1 MMGDWHELK
10 KLVHLSGVRRFA
22 DMRIVYRKWDIRI
35 TPSGRN
41 IWSPR
46 PMSQRHE
53 MGSFQELLGS
63 VCSGD
68 VILVFKGFKL
78 KLVGVAL
85 NAQMPTSNDE
95 YLSAADL
102 GGNGC
107 YIPVEPLYVAPA
119 GQDDH
124 DDLDRDEDLEDGK
137 ASESRKAE
145 RFDESLST
153 IEQIRKAQ
161 GSAFGL
167 SLAHDELK
175 SGRMKGDWVRWIFP
189 SLAGAVVSGER
200 GRYRLT
206 SPGDAAQ
213 ILRDPELGPG
223 YAESVGLAWKQI
235 VESGLTPAELMGS
248 DANSDEL
255 RSSLEVF
262 LEACD
267 MLDADEKELPG
278 IQEFIQRARQL
289 LEYINPML

>member
-1 MMGDWHELK
+1 MSGDWDEVK
-10 KLVHLSGVRRFA
+10 KLVYLSGARRFA
-22 DMRIVYRKWDIRI
+22 DMLIVQRKWDIRI
-35 TPSGRN
+35 TPSGRS

-46 PMSQRHE
+46 PMNQRHE
-53 MGSFQELLGS
+53 MGSFQEHLGS
-63 VCSGD
+63 VRGGD
-68 VILVFKGFKL
+68 FILVFKGLKL
-78 KLVGVAL
+78 KLLGVAL
-85 NAQMPTSNDE
+85 NAQLPTSRDE
-95 YLSAADL
+95 YLSTADM

-107 YIPVEPLYVAPA
+107 FIPVEPLYVAPV
-119 GQDDH
+119 GQDYDE
-124 DDLDRDEDLEDGK
+124 LDRDEDLEDGE
-137 ASESRKAE
+137 ASESEKRE
-145 RFDESLST
+145 RFDESLPT

-161 GSAFGL
+161 ASAVGL
-167 SLAHDELK
+167 RLAHDELK
-175 SGRMKGDWVRWIFP
+175 SGRKKGDWVRWIFP

-223 YAESVGLAWKQI
+223 YVESVGLAWNQI
-235 VESGLTPAELMGS
+235 VESGLTPSELMGS
-248 DANSDEL
+248 DADSDEL